1 MSAYTPPRRFNAAN
15 GLLEGLGVILV
26 LVALWMCYQAQFA
39 TVDVPMCGDKPL
51 RPGSVCFSLTREGPA
66 VGYQE
71 LLDAQRAA
79 APGRALR
86 ASVIVG
92 GWGGLA
98 LLFGASLAVR
108 RNRCSPREAVPLVLL
123 RATGPLLVV
132 AVAVLVLTLRAGLA
146 GYAVFGIPWLTTAP
160 VLTALLAVG
169 GGAIVVY
176 ARHEEIFAA
185 KVREAAQRRVAGR
198 DRPTTPPPPNPAA
211 TTRHSVSSPAAAD
224 PAATTR
230 GPAPATL
237 APTPETLDSVPVTP
251 GSAPAASGPAP
262 APAGLAA
269 APSAP
274 ASTASAPAPSS
285 PKPLP
290 EQDFLDPT
298 SDLWPDRR
306 ALLRPTPA
314 PPWQIAA
321 QRTAAILGLT
331 GLLTLVLSATVLPFR
346 PLGDWTHPA
355 LAVLSLTLLALRAQ
369 SRPPTRWTLPHWATA
384 TALTVL
390 AATALTVPARPLT
403 WSALLTA
410 VLLIAA
416 TYRLANNLG
425 FACRQPRHA
434 HAALHLG
441 ESAVLVLAGFLAT
454 CAAQSGTA
462 PAIVGYLVAFAL
474 VAMMFP
480 SSARLPVRPPGWLH
494 LRLALLGVALATA
507 GYLFASGDLT
517 CRIAAGCL
525 ALLVLVGGV
534 GAVRGLR
541 AE

>member
-1 MSAYTPPRRFNAAN
+1 MSAYTTPRRFNAAN
-15 GLLEGLGVILV
+15 GLLEAVGAILV
-26 LVALWMCYQAQFA
+26 LVALWMCYQAQYT

-108 RNRCSPREAVPLVLL
+108 RNRFSPREAVPMVLL

-146 GYAVFGIPWLTTAP
+146 GYAVFGIPGLTTAP

-185 KVREAAQRRVAGR
+185 KVREAARRRVAGR
-198 DRPTTPPPPNPAA
+198 GRPTTPPQPNPAA
-211 TTRHSVSSPAAAD
+211 TTRHSVSSPAPTD
-224 PAATTR
+224 PATTTR
-230 GPAPATL
+230 GPAPATP
-237 APTPETLDSVPVTP
+237 APTPETLDSAPITP
-251 GSAPAASGPAP
+251 DPASAASDPASAASDPAP

-274 ASTASAPAPSS
+274 ASSASAPTASS
-285 PKPLP
+285 PAAPEPLP

-306 ALLRPTPA
+306 ALLRFTPA
-314 PPWQIAA
+314 PPWQPAA
-321 QRTAAILGLT
+321 QRTAAILGLA
-331 GLLTLVLSATVLPFR
+331 GLLTLVLSATVLPLR

-355 LAVLSLTLLALRAQ
+355 LAVVSLTLLALRAQ
-369 SRPPTRWTLPHWATA
+369 SRPPDPLDPPALGHRRRPDLPRRHRPHDPRP
-384 TALTVL
+384 
-390 AATALTVPARPLT
+390 AAHLERPAHRGPAHRRDLPPGEQPRLRLPPAPARARRP
-403 WSALLTA
+403 A
-410 VLLIAA
+410 
-416 TYRLANNLG
+416 
-425 FACRQPRHA
+425 PR
-434 HAALHLG
+434 
-441 ESAVLVLAGFLAT
+441 
-454 CAAQSGTA
+454 
-462 PAIVGYLVAFAL
+462 
-474 VAMMFP
+474 
-480 SSARLPVRPPGWLH
+480 
-494 LRLALLGVALATA
+494 
-507 GYLFASGDLT
+507 
-517 CRIAAGCL
+517 
-525 ALLVLVGGV
+525 
-534 GAVRGLR
+534 
-541 AE
+541 